1 MKLLRRG
8 WFVWTT
14 IFVSAVVCLAPSVVK
29 ADWTYEYRENFST
42 NSVEKDSFLHSVFW
56 PQGAFPPPQTHLYYL
71 DTGTQR
77 ELGFGDYNNDP
88 ALLGYCFPVGSVKA
102 QGAVSGYMQID
113 VRFLDS
119 TDMVSGSLEYSL
131 SGDGVVWS
139 SARQLSSGS
148 HNIPFESLRGTCY
161 VKFRGTEVLID
172 NIEVRLSA
180 SPATIRVP
188 RDFATI
194 QGAID
199 SAANGDIVEVST
211 GTYTGVGNWDI
222 DFRGKAITVRSEAG
236 PNRTTIDCTGHEGHR
251 GFYFHR
257 GERPSSVLRGFTII
271 GAVVPGS
278 EISLDSV
285 NWSPS
290 PTNPVGGG
298 LYCESSSPSIINCVI
313 KQCSTE
319 LGGGIGAVGGAPE
332 IIDCTIEQCQAGGLG
347 PAESGG
353 YGAGIGLIRGSD
365 AKIVNCTINRNV
377 GYYNSYGA
385 GVYSWQS
392 RALLANCDISFNN
405 ARGNIEGGGIYCGGS
420 STNVVLERC
429 IISNNTAQIGGGIF
443 ASSPAYVRVTNCTI
457 ADNSLSNPQMSIGG
471 GIHSAGSNIAI
482 RNSIVWYNDGK
493 AVLLNNPA
501 SSSPVLYSN
510 IEGYYSGQGNIDT
523 NPLFASA
530 AGTDYHLRSI
540 LGRYYHGQWVTD
552 QDNSPCI
559 DAGDPQDPVGSEP
572 FPNKK
577 RINMGAYGGTS
588 EASKSIGPLVF
599 HVDASRGSKFNTGLS
614 RSNAFATIQDAVD
627 EAIDGDT
634 VMVWPGVYQEAVF
647 IKSKAI
653 TLQSADDAAV
663 VMAPAHD
670 PIAFTFQFAESLR
683 CVLRNFVITNCGET
697 AILCHSA
704 SPELTNLT
712 IVDNQF
718 GITAYE
724 GSNPSI
730 TNCILWNNEFGDLE
744 QCYARYSC
752 LGKLEPGDKERGN
765 ISKDPIFAAPVNGDY
780 HLQSE
785 YGRYLP
791 NNMWVTDSQT
801 SPCIDSGDRSMHIG
815 REQKP
820 HGGRLNM
827 GAYGGTTYASKSGP
841 SW

>member
-8 WFVWTT
+8 WVFWTT
-14 IFVSAVVCLAPSVVK
+14 AILVSAVVCLAPSRVE
-29 ADWTYEYRENFST
+29 AAWTYEYREDFST
-42 NSVEKDSFLHSVFW
+42 NSVERDSFLHSVFW

-71 DTGTQR
+71 DTGPQR

-88 ALLGYCFPVGSVKA
+88 ALLGYCFPVGSVQS
-102 QGAVSGYMQID
+102 QGAVSGYLQID
-113 VRFLDS
+113 VRFLES
-119 TDMVSGSLEYSL
+119 TDLVSGSLEYSL
-131 SGDGVVWS
+131 SDDGVVWT
-139 SARQLSSGS
+139 SARQLRQGS
-148 HNIPFESLRGTCY
+148 HNITLESLQGTCY

-172 NIEVRLSA
+172 NIVVRLS
-180 SPATIRVP
+180 SPSATIRVP
-188 RDFATI
+188 RDFAKI
-194 QGAID
+194 QAAID
-199 SAANGDIVEVST
+199 SASNGDIVEVSA
-211 GTYTGVGNWDI
+211 GTYTGDGNWDI

-236 PNRTTIDCTGHEGHR
+236 PSRTTIDCSGHEGHR

-257 GERPSSVLRGFTII
+257 GERQSSVLRGFTII

-278 EISLDSV
+278 EISLDSGS
-285 NWSPS
+285 WSSS
-290 PTNPVGGG
+290 PTHPVGGG
-298 LYCESSSPSIINCVI
+298 IYCESSSPSIINCVI

-332 IIDCTIEQCQAGGLG
+332 IIDCTIEQCQAGGFG
-347 PAESGG
+347 TAESGG

-385 GVYSWQS
+385 GVYCRQS
-392 RALLANCDISFNN
+392 GALLVNCDISFNR
-405 ARGNIEGGGIYCGGS
+405 ARGNINGGGIYCGGS
-420 STNVVLERC
+420 STNVVLEQC
-429 IISNNTAQIGGGIF
+429 IISNNTAEAGGGIF

-457 ADNSLSNPQMSIGG
+457 ADNSRG
-471 GIHSAGSNIAI
+471 GIRSDGSNIAI
-482 RNSIVWYNDGK
+482 RNSIVWYNDGSS
-493 AVLLNNPA
+493 VVLNNPA

-510 IEGYYSGQGNIDT
+510 IQGYYPGQGNIDA
-523 NPLFASA
+523 NPLFVSAS
-530 AGTDYHLRSI
+530 GNDYHLRS
-540 LGRYYHGQWVTD
+540 GFNSGQITD
-552 QDNSPCI
+552 WSNHSPCI
-559 DAGDPQDPVGSEP
+559 DAGDPQDNVDSEP
-572 FPNKK
+572 FPNGN
-577 RINMGAYGGTS
+577 RINMGAYGGTTQ
-588 EASKSIGPLVF
+588 ASKSTGPLIF
-599 HVDASRGSKFNTGLS
+599 HVDASRGRKFNSGLS
-614 RSNAFATIQDAVD
+614 RSSSFATIQDAVNW
-627 EAIDGDT
+627 AIDGDT

-647 IKSKAI
+647 VSGKAI
-653 TLQSADDAAV
+653 TIQSADDAAV

-730 TNCILWNNEFGDLE
+730 TNCILWNNGSGDLE
-744 QCYARYSC
+744 QCRARYSC
-752 LGKLEPGDKERGN
+752 LGSLGPGDQERGN
-765 ISKDPIFAAPVNGDY
+765 ISKDPMFANPANGDY

-827 GAYGGTTYASKSGP
+827 GAYGGTPYASKSGP